1 MKVFLIERNIDGLL
15 SALYV
20 SFVENLIPKEVQEK
34 NIYQIRA
41 DAVYIDIPTNRQ
53 HSNRVKKA
61 LYKYGGDDIIAH
73 LKVCLASCLPTA
85 LTTAFEYA
93 RLTLSYRTDISE
105 RFEEKCVTDF
115 SFILQKVLHERHI
128 TTGFL
133 RFKES
138 ANGVM
143 YARYSPDND
152 VTYLVAP
159 HFLKRLGNTPFI
171 IHDISRNVIAISN
184 GQNISI
190 TQTNLPA
197 NFMPSDNE
205 ENFNLL
211 WRKYFSAINIKERI
225 NPSQQANFFPHRYRK
240 FCFEMWEY
248 F

>member
-1 MKVFLIERNIDGLL
+1 MKVFLIDRNIDGLL

-41 DAVYIDIPTNRQ
+41 DAVSIDIPTDKQ
-53 HSNRVKKA
+53 HSDRVKKA

-85 LTTAFEYA
+85 LTTAFNYA
-93 RLTLSYRTDISE
+93 RLTLSYRTDVSK

-115 SFILQKVLHERHI
+115 SFVLQKVLHERHVV
-128 TTGFL
+128 TGFL

-152 VTYLVAP
+152 VTYLIAQ
-159 HFLKRLGNTPFI
+159 HFLKRLGKTPFI
-171 IHDISRNVIAISN
+171 IHDINRNVIAISN
-184 GQNISI
+184 GQN
-190 TQTNLPA
+190 TLVTRTNLPA
-197 NFMPSDNE
+197 NFVPSDNE
-205 ENFNLL
+205 EDCNLL

-225 NPSQQANFFPHRYRK
+225 NPSQQVNFFPHRYRK